1 MWVYML
7 SFTFCVFFSLV
18 NFFLAIVVEG
28 YTRVR
33 AAVED
38 NEAENSIVMDLWD
51 VMRGMMKQ
59 RQHTWPSPAALLR
72 HILQNQ
78 GIAEV
83 DVSNN
88 ALTLKQCLELK
99 DDLPVVTATE
109 LADPKTALGLSLEQ
123 AQLYV
128 SHYTARLKNLKAVA
142 DEAPWG
148 VQNQVQEQD
157 AKICDLQARLA
168 VQEALLVKVLEAVQ
182 GIQAWTT
189 TLPSESKYE
198 PSWNQGGFP
207 AGEAS
212 MPVFTSW

>member
-1 MWVYML
+1 
-7 SFTFCVFFSLV
+7 
-18 NFFLAIVVEG
+18 
-28 YTRVR
+28 
-33 AAVED
+33 
-38 NEAENSIVMDLWD
+38 
-51 VMRGMMKQ
+51 
-59 RQHTWPSPAALLR
+59 
-72 HILQNQ
+72 
-78 GIAEV
+78 V

-128 SHYTARLKNLKAVA
+128 SHYTARLKNLEAVA

-182 GIQAWTT
+182 GIQAWTA

-198 PSWNQGGFP
+198 PSWDQGGFP
-207 AGEAS
+207 AGEVS
-212 MPVFTSW
+212 MPGAARELVAKVDAKTQQLGGAGLDDDFVQDKTKQILMDALVAAGIVDDPTSTKWQAVFTSW